1 MPKTLAYLLGKGGQ
15 DMPLTLRE
23 TQSVIRELAAR
34 YECASRNERSQ
45 LIVQLA
51 ELTGYVRSY
60 AARVLRK
67 PLRPGRPRRPHGKR
81 GLVYAHRLSGR

>member
-34 YECASRNERSQ
+34 YACASRKEKSQ